1 MKRFL
6 ALVFAVSL
14 LLAVVAPGAS
24 AQETAVD
31 LEALFGVLFDPQ
43 YADQAGVVVI
53 NPDGTVDFLTEG
65 HAPIDGDPLTIDFTG
80 ARGTID
86 DTGDGADPSLDIVR
100 GGGNMVHVSD
110 AALAYVTPSF
120 DGFSPSDAFGFT
132 APFDGTPPAF
142 PAESVVL
149 GVETAEPVTD
159 EGDPIELRVN
169 LQYQFNLT
177 FTRSGAPVY
186 ESNDSNGG
194 HNGSIDMYLLDG
206 RFGIGSFDF
215 PGGDFRSRTTE
226 FSGRA
231 RGNLLNLFGPWGELD
246 GASGFELNIVD
257 FPNFDTVELG
267 DLSDFG
273 TIDIC
278 MFSEMDINGD
288 GVYDPLELEAEQPVE
303 TPAQEPGPEEPTVV
317 EEPATPAVGESQDV
331 PEPISAEAGGANTGI
346 IIGAVLAALGA
357 IGGLILW
364 LRKREQEKCVPEA
377 EALANAKARV
387 AERET
392 KVANAKSAIE
402 QAREHLEYTEAN
414 ARDQREQRLVEA
426 QQNVDAAESELSL
439 AAGRLSAA
447 RAEEEAAQYAY
458 DVCMGFIS
466 PEPEPE
472 PAVTAPTGPPPRPQ
486 MPGPPP
492 TEVDTGRPGV
502 VVEDEGDTTG
512 GTTSTGPPP
521 PPPEPPPECTD
532 GQTREVDG
540 PVESFTVPVDGNVR
554 FSLSTGEGPL
564 DDVSDLLSS
573 TPIADQIAE
582 FLLAD
587 SVGVS
592 TNALSPGNARS
603 LQSTLENLASTART
617 EIELVIS
624 YDLEDVSL
632 ICIRLDEC
640 QGGHWVT
647 VGHRL
652 EERGRTRRT
661 VTTRRETVSSTRPL
675 GATFTQVRRDLA
687 TASESKA
694 NMDQFSSSCN

>member
-6 ALVFAVSL
+6 ARVFAVVL

-24 AQETAVD
+24 AETDVD
-31 LEALFGVLFDPQ
+31 LETLFDVLFDPE

-53 NPDGTVDFLTEG
+53 NLDGTVDVLTEG
-65 HAPIDGDPLTIDFTG
+65 HDPIDGDPLTIDFTG
-80 ARGTID
+80 ARGSID
-86 DTGDGADPSLDIVR
+86 DTGDGADSDLDIVR
-100 GGGNMVHVSD
+100 GLGNKVHVSD
-110 AALAYVTPSF
+110 AALAYFTPSF

-132 APFDGTPPAF
+132 TPFDGTAPAF

-159 EGDPIELRVN
+159 ESDPTELRVN

-177 FTRSGAPVY
+177 FARSGLPVY

-194 HNGSIDMYLLDG
+194 NSGSIDMYLLDG
-206 RFGIGSFDF
+206 LFGIGSFDF
-215 PGGDFRSRTTE
+215 PGGDFTSRTTE

-231 RGNLLNLFGPWGELD
+231 RGNFLNLFGPWGELD

-267 DLSDFG
+267 DLADFG
-273 TIDIC
+273 IIDLC

-288 GVYDPLELEAEQPVE
+288 GVYDPLEVGAEQPI
-303 TPAQEPGPEEPTVV
+303 EEPAGEPAPQGPALV
-317 EEPATPAVGESQDV
+317 EEPATPADGEGQT
-331 PEPISAEAGGANTGI
+331 PTEPISAEAEGGNTGI
-346 IIGAVLAALGA
+346 IISAAVLVALGA
-357 IGGLILW
+357 IAGLVLF
-364 LRKREQEKCVPEA
+364 LKRREQEKCVLEA
-377 EALANAKARV
+377 ETLANAKVRV

-392 KVANAKSAIE
+392 KVDKAKSAVE

-414 ARDQREQRLVEA
+414 AREQREQRLVEA
-426 QQNVDAAESELSL
+426 RQRVDAAESELAL
-439 AAGRLSAA
+439 AEGRLSDA

-458 DVCMGFIS
+458 NVCMGFIT

-472 PAVTAPTGPPPRPQ
+472 PVITAPPGPPPRPA

-492 TEVDTGRPGV
+492 TEVDTGPPGV
-502 VVEDEGDTTG
+502 VVRDDETTA
-512 GTTSTGPPP
+512 PPP
-521 PPPEPPPECTD
+521 KSPPECTD

-554 FSLSTGEGPL
+554 FSLSTAEGPL
-564 DDVSDLLSS
+564 DDVSDVLSA

-582 FLLAD
+582 FLTPD
-587 SVGVS
+587 SSGVS
-592 TNALSPGNARS
+592 ANALTPGTARS
-603 LQSTLENLASTART
+603 LQSTLETLASTANT
-617 EIELVIS
+617 EIEVVIS

-632 ICIRLDEC
+632 VCIRLDEC
-640 QGGHWVT
+640 QHGHWVT

-652 EERGRTRRT
+652 EERGRTQRT
-661 VTTRRETVSSTRPL
+661 VTARRETVSATRPL
-675 GATFTQVRRDLA
+675 GATFTVIRRELA
-687 TASESKA
+687 KASDSKA
-694 NMDQFSSSCN
+694 KMDQFSSNCN

>member
-6 ALVFAVSL
+6 ALVFAVAL
-14 LLAVVAPGAS
+14 LLAAVAPGAS

-31 LEALFGVLFDPQ
+31 LETLFGVLFDPQ

-53 NPDGTVDFLTEG
+53 NPDGTVDVLTEG

-80 ARGTID
+80 ARGAID
-86 DTGDGADPSLDIVR
+86 DTGDGADPDLDIVR
-100 GGGNMVHVSD
+100 GWGNMAHVSD
-110 AALAYVTPSF
+110 AALAYFTPGF
-120 DGFSPSDAFGFT
+120 DGFSPSDAFGFAT
-132 APFDGTPPAF
+132 PFDGTTPAF

-159 EGDPIELRVN
+159 EFDPIELRVN

-267 DLSDFG
+267 DLPDFG

-288 GVYDPLELEAEQPVE
+288 GVYDPLEAGAEQPVE
-303 TPAQEPGPEEPTVV
+303 EPAGEPAPQEPAVV
-317 EEPATPAVGESQDV
+317 EEPATPAVDESQAV
-331 PEPISAEAGGANTGI
+331 PEPVSAEAGGGNTLI
-346 IIGAVLAALGA
+346 IVIAVLLLLGGIA
-357 IGGLILW
+357 GLILF

-392 KVANAKSAIE
+392 RVDNAKSAVE

-414 ARDQREQRLVEA
+414 AREQREQRLVEA
-426 QQNVDAAESELSL
+426 QQRVDAAEGELAL
-439 AAGRLSAA
+439 AEGRLSDA

-458 DVCMGFIS
+458 DVCMGFITPA
-466 PEPEPE
+466 PEPEPV
-472 PAVTAPTGPPPRPQ
+472 VTAPSGPPPRPE

-502 VVEDEGDTTG
+502 VVEDDGDTAG
-512 GTTSTGPPP
+512 GATSTAPPP
-521 PPPEPPPECTD
+521 PKSPPECAD

-564 DDVSDLLSS
+564 DDVSDLVST

-582 FLLAD
+582 FLTPG
-587 SVGVS
+587 SIGVS
-592 TNALSPGNARS
+592 ATALSPGNARS
-603 LQSTLENLASTART
+603 LQSTLERLASTART

-632 ICIRLDEC
+632 VCIRLDEC
-640 QGGHWVT
+640 QHGHWVT

-652 EERGRTRRT
+652 EERGRTQRT
-661 VTTRRETVSSTRPL
+661 VTTRRETVSSDRPL
-675 GATFTQVRRDLA
+675 GATFTEVRRGLA
-687 TASESKA
+687 KASDSKA
-694 NMDQFSSSCN
+694 QMDQFSARCN